1 MGPEISTY
9 EAIGITFAIC
19 GNVLIS
25 FSLKYVLPGLG
36 PCQLLT
42 DSPVCSLQ
50 KLAHRR
56 LELGHENT
64 GTSPDLQ
71 EDDAGHA
78 TETQPLLPRTHVNGI
93 PKSAQNGASRG
104 RSLVTRLTSFKL
116 VLRRKKNAM
125 ADLPV
130 DVTTARV
137 SPMSSPT
144 LESVSSPGTPMDA
157 SRSRPTPRR
166 QGSSSSASSRQE
178 GQYLKSKLWCVLLD
192 GEKKTVVVI
201 LALVRW
207 IGFLLMNIGE
217 IGNFISY
224 GFAPASVVAP
234 LGTVS
239 IFGLF
244 QLFLCSSSLCSL
256 RS

>member
-1 MGPEISTY
+1 
-9 EAIGITFAIC
+9 
-19 GNVLIS
+19 
-25 FSLKYVLPGLG
+25 
-36 PCQLLT
+36 
-42 DSPVCSLQ
+42 VCSLQ

-56 LELGHENT
+56 LELGHKNT
-64 GTSPDLQ
+64 ITSPDPQ

-78 TETQPLLPRTHVNGI
+78 TETQPLLPHSQVNGI
-93 PKSAQNGASRG
+93 PKSAQNGTSRG

-116 VLRRKKNAM
+116 VLRRPKNGM
-125 ADLPV
+125 TDLPV
-130 DVTTARV
+130 DATAAHV

-144 LESVSSPGTPMDA
+144 LESVSSPGTPMGA
-157 SRSRPTPRR
+157 LRSRPTPRR
-166 QGSSSSASSRQE
+166 QGSSSSTSSGQE
-178 GQYLKSKLWCVLLD
+178 GQYLKSKLWCVLLAD
-192 GEKKTVVVI
+192 EEQNVVVM
-201 LALVRW
+201 LSLVRW

-234 LGTVS
+234 LGTVG